1 MPRLPILLA
10 IVTLAGCEFDPP
22 MPAVGPQPQARP
34 AVSTFDP
41 AQSGAVTGRVTW
53 AGPAPAA
60 EDFLFG
66 VPAGDG
72 HFQTRMM
79 RNPNRPAVAGDGT
92 VAGAVVF
99 LRGVD
104 PAAAK
109 PWHLP
114 PVRVE
119 LADRQIVV
127 RQGDRAG
134 RVGFVRRGDQV
145 EMASAEPVFHVLRG
159 RGAAFFSL
167 TFPDE
172 RGQLTRT
179 FDRLGRV
186 ELSSGAGLYWAN
198 ADLFVTDHPYYAV
211 TGTDGRFAFEQV
223 PAGPVEVVAWHP
235 GWTPAG
241 RDRDPESGLVTRM
254 TYGPPVE
261 AAGRATVTAGGSAAV
276 GLTLDAA
283 AGGR

>member
-10 IVTLAGCEFDPP
+10 VVTLAGCEFDPP
-22 MPAVGPQPQARP
+22 MPAAGPQPQDRP
-34 AVSTFDP
+34 PVSTYDP
-41 AQSGAVTGRVTW
+41 ARTGTLAGRVTW
-53 AGPAPAA
+53 AGPPPVA

-66 VPAGDG
+66 VPAGNGD
-72 HFQTRMM
+72 FQTRMM
-79 RNPNRPAVAGDGT
+79 PNPNRPAVAADGA

-104 PAAAK
+104 TAAAR
-109 PWHLP
+109 PWDLP

-134 RVGFVRRGDQV
+134 RVGFVRRGDRV

-167 TFPDE
+167 AFPDPG
-172 RGQLTRT
+172 RPLTRT
-179 FDRLGRV
+179 FDTPGRV
-186 ELSSGAGLYWAN
+186 EMSSGAGQYWAS
-198 ADLFVTDHPYYAV
+198 ADLFVTDHPYFAV
-211 TGTDGRFAFEQV
+211 TGDDGRFSFEQV
-223 PAGPVEVVAWHP
+223 PAGPVEVVAWVP

-241 RDRDPESGLVTRM
+241 RDRDPETGLVTRM
-254 TYGPPVE
+254 TYGPPAE
-261 AAGRATVTAGGSAAV
+261 AVGRATVTPGGSAAV